1 MRMISTGWM
10 TLLALLFTAAI
21 LAGCTSA
28 QAKGGQNPVAAG
40 VTTGSP
46 APQSA
51 GDNLVVKFGLR
62 TQVGGGRIVYVG
74 VGGDIDGVTN
84 PDLHVPQ
91 GSTVQVLLTNGDGM
105 QHDLFFPDFDARSDP
120 VIGKGDQVELV
131 FQVTAGQLGN
141 HVYYCTFPGHRQA
154 GQEGKLV
161 VDGP

>member
-28 QAKGGQNPVAAG
+28 QAKGGQNPAAAAV
-40 VTTGSP
+40 VTGAP
-46 APQSA
+46 ALQSA
-51 GDNLVVKFGLR
+51 GDSPVVAFGLL
-62 TQVGGGRIVYVG
+62 TQVKDGHIVYVG

-120 VIGKGDQVELV
+120 VIGKDDQVELV
-131 FQVTAGQLGN
+131 FQVTAGQLGD